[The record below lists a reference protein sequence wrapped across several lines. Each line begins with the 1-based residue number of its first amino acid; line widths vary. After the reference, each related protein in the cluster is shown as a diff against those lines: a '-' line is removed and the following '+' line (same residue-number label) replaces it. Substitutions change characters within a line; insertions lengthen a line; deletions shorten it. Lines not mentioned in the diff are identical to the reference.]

1 MDNPLL
7 LPSIVFGMSCII
19 LGFLLYLSVKMFL
32 SSPWLRFRTLK
43 EIVNTA
49 ADSSEMH
56 YPDDHPQMKKK
67 KIDRLTRAMIE
78 DVSYETN
85 NALTIDALIDARML
99 ANDTNP
105 HLRAIRLSDR
115 DTEELR
121 LQHTP
126 VLGMRQKALLR
137 SGVTRILH

>member
-7 LPSIVFGMSCII
+7 LPSIIIASSYVI
-19 LGFLLYLSVKMFL
+19 LGILFWCCIKYFI
-32 SSPWLRFRTLK
+32 SSPMHRFHTLK
-43 EIVNTA
+43 EIVSTA
-49 ADSSEMH
+49 TSSFEMH
-56 YPDDHPQMKKK
+56 YPDEHPQMKKK
-67 KIDRLTRAMIE
+67 RIERLTRTIIDEMTH
-78 DVSYETN
+78 ETN
-85 NALTIDALIDARML
+85 KAFTIDALIDESML

-121 LQHTP
+121 IQHTP

-137 SGVTRILH
+137 SGITKSLH